1 MMQRCGA
8 ALTMAAALLCVCL
21 AGAHAQQANDG
32 DIGIVR
38 AHAVALHGQPKY
50 GPGFEHF
57 DYANP
62 TAPKGGSVR
71 LAQIGTFDNLNPFIL
86 KGSSAAGLLNLFDTL
101 THHADDEA
109 FTEYGLIA
117 KEIRIP
123 EDRSWVE
130 FELRPE
136 ARFHDGSPITVEDV
150 IFTLDVLKQ
159 KGHPFYRASY
169 YANVVEAKRTGEH
182 AVRFIFNTKHNR
194 ELPLIVG
201 QMPILSK
208 AYWSG
213 RDFEETTL
221 DPPLGSGPY
230 RVESVNPGR
239 SITYRRVK
247 DYWGADLPV
256 NAGRNN
262 FDSIRHDYYRDA
274 TVALEAFKAGEYDF
288 RIENIAKS
296 WATGYD
302 GPALE
307 RGLIVKEE
315 IQHELPT
322 GMQGFVFNTRREIFR
337 DRRVRWAL
345 AHAFDFGWT
354 NQNLFHGAYTRTT
367 SYFSNSELAARGLPG
382 PEELAV
388 LEPFRGRVPEEVFTQ
403 AYEPPRTDGSGNI
416 RRNLRQALAL
426 LREAGWAVRDEQ
438 LVHEATGRPMRFE
451 MMLVSPAFERVVLPF
466 ARNLERLG
474 IDMRVRTV
482 DPAQYEN
489 RVESFDFD
497 MIVFARGQS
506 LSPGN
511 EQRAYWTT
519 EAARTDGSDNLA
531 GIRDPVVDELV
542 ELVINAPDRE
552 SLVHRTRA
560 LDRVLLWGHYVIP
573 HWHIRA
579 FRVAYWDKFDRPA
592 VSPKYAL
599 GFDTWWVDPAKA
611 SRLEQRKSSLFQ

>member
-1 MMQRCGA
+1 MV
-8 ALTMAAALLCVCL
+8 CVCL
-21 AGAHAQQANDG
+21 AGARAEQVGDG
-32 DIGIVR
+32 DIIR
-38 AHAVALHGQPKY
+38 AHAIALHGEPKY
-50 GPGFEHF
+50 GPAFEHF
-57 DYANP
+57 DYVNP
-62 TAPKGGSVR
+62 AAPKGGSVR

-86 KGSSAAGLLNLFDTL
+86 KGSSAAGLLNLFDSL
-101 THHADDEA
+101 TYHADDEA
-109 FTEYGLIA
+109 FSEYGLIA

-150 IFTLDVLKQ
+150 VFTLEALKQ
-159 KGHPFYRASY
+159 EGHPFYRAY
-169 YANVVEAKRTGEH
+169 YANVVEAKRAGERT
-182 AVRFIFNTKHNR
+182 VRFLFNTENNR

-213 RDFEETTL
+213 KNFEETTL
-221 DPPLGSGPY
+221 EPPLGSGPY
-230 RVESVNPGR
+230 RVDSVNPGR
-239 SITYRRVK
+239 SITYRRVE
-247 DYWGADLPV
+247 DYWGAHLPV
-256 NAGRNN
+256 NTGRNN

-288 RIENIAKS
+288 RVENIAKS

-307 RGLIVKEE
+307 EGFIVKEE
-315 IQHELPT
+315 IPHELPT

-337 DRRVRWAL
+337 DRRVRWAI
-345 AHAFDFGWT
+345 AHAFDFEWT
-354 NQNLFHGAYTRTT
+354 NQNLFYGAYTRTT
-367 SYFSNSELAARGLPG
+367 SYFSNSQLAARGLPS
-382 PEELAV
+382 PEELEV
-388 LEPFRGRVPEEVFTQ
+388 LEPFRGRVPGEVFTQ
-403 AYEPPRTDGSGNI
+403 PYEPPSTDGSGNI
-416 RRNLRQALAL
+416 RRNLRKALTL
-426 LREAGWAVRDEQ
+426 LKQAGWGVQDGQ
-438 LVHEATGRPMRFE
+438 LVHAATGRPMRFE
-451 MMLVSPAFERVVLPF
+451 MMLISPAFERVVLPF
-466 ARNLERLG
+466 QRNLERLG

-497 MIVFARGQS
+497 MIVFSRGQS

-511 EQRAYWTT
+511 EQREFWTT
-519 EAARTDGSDNLA
+519 EAADIPGSGNLA
-531 GIRDPVVDELV
+531 GIRDPAVDELV
-542 ELVINAPDRE
+542 ELVVSAPDRG
-552 SLVHRTRA
+552 SLIQRTRA

-579 FRVAYWDKFDRPA
+579 FRVAHWNKFDRPT

-599 GFDTWWVDPAKA
+599 GFDTWWVDQAKA
-611 SRLEQRKSSLFQ
+611 TRLEQRKSGLFQ